1 MSDAT
6 KDPKKE
12 AYRPKIHTGSVLD
25 DVKVDSKT
33 LDDIGVEILPVHA
46 GGTIHAKRIPGKFR
60 TFKWFAA
67 SFWILLFVG
76 PYIRWDG
83 SQAVLWD
90 LGARQFHIFSI
101 TILPQDIWMLAMI
114 LLFFALLLAAST
126 AIAGR
131 VWCGYFCFHTV
142 WVDVF
147 TWLEEKFEGKPGK
160 RIKLD
165 AQPFSLQKFKIKL
178 PKHIV
183 WLVIA
188 FMTGFSFVAYF
199 TDAFEL
205 WARLIHFNLGYYEFV
220 TIAVL
225 TVLTYLTAGFMRE
238 QVCMGFCPYS
248 RIQGAMADTETVMP
262 TYDRDRGEPRGRPRR
277 AKPGEET
284 PALGDCIDCR
294 MCVDVCPTGVDIR
307 LGQQFGCIT
316 CGLCIDACDE
326 IMEKVKKPKGLIR
339 YAAINEFAGKDLPPI
354 WRRPRVIVY
363 SSIMAIA
370 AAAMIW
376 GITNMAP
383 MDVTVLKERSPLYV
397 QMTDGS
403 IQNRYEVKVV
413 NKGQEPIRAQIE
425 VFGHDNMVYIPDRV
439 AEVMPGT
446 VGSIGLLVRIPR
458 AEVGTDSLPI
468 DILVTDLNNPDSHD
482 RYRSVF
488 HAPK

>member
-1 MSDAT
+1 MA
-6 KDPKKE
+6 DPNKE
-12 AYRPKIHTGSVLD
+12 IYRPKIHTGSVLD
-25 DVKVDSKT
+25 DVDVKASRT
-33 LDDIGVEILPVHA
+33 LDDIGVEILPLHT
-46 GGTIHAKRIPGKFR
+46 GGTVHAKRTGGKFR
-60 TFKWFAA
+60 TFKWLAA
-67 SFWILLFVG
+67 SFWIILFIG
-76 PYIRWDG
+76 PYMRWDG
-83 SQAVLWD
+83 SQAILWD
-90 LGARQFHIFSI
+90 LANRQFHIFSL

-147 TWLEEKFEGKPGK
+147 TWIEEKIEGRPAK

-165 AQPFSLQKFKIKL
+165 AEPMSFSKFKIKL
-178 PKHIV
+178 PKHLAWIA
-183 WLVIA
+183 IA

-199 TDAFEL
+199 TDAFQLWERMLSFQLGSVEL
-205 WARLIHFNLGYYEFV
+205 
-220 TIAVL
+220 AVIGVL
-225 TVLTYLTAGFMRE
+225 AVLTYLTAGFMRE

-248 RIQGAMADTETVMP
+248 RIQGAMTDTETVMP
-262 TYDRDRGEPRGRPRR
+262 TYDRDRGEPRGRAKRP
-277 AKPGEET
+277 KPGEEA
-284 PALGDCIDCR
+284 PVLGDCIDCR

-339 YAAINEFAGKDLPPI
+339 YAAINEFAGKALPPI

-376 GITNMAP
+376 GLSNMAP
-383 MDVTVLKERSPLYV
+383 MDVTVLKDRSPLFV
-397 QMTDGS
+397 QMSDGT
-403 IQNRYEVKVV
+403 IQNKYEVKVV
-413 NKGQEPIRAQIE
+413 NKTNEVIRAQVE
-425 VFGHDNMVYIPDRV
+425 VFGHDNLVYIADRV
-439 AEVMPGT
+439 ADVAPGT
-446 VGSIGLLVRIPR
+446 VGTISLLVRIPR
-458 AEVGTDSLPI
+458 SEVGTDSLPI
-468 DILVTDLNNPDSHD
+468 DIVVTDQANPQVVD